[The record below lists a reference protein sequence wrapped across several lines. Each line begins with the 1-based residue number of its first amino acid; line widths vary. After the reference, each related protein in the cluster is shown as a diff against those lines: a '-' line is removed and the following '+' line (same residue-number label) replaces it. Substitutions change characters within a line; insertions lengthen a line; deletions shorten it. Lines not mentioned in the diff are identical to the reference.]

1 MNDRVVLSE
10 EYVADEALACTPTLT
25 LRVNEQGA
33 DQFALLFKALSH
45 PVRVQMLD
53 LIAQGGG
60 QLCGCDIEYHFKLT
74 QPTISHHLKVLR
86 DARLIVSEAR
96 GVSVYHRIHQAVFAE
111 AQAFLAHIA
120 GSERA

>member
-1 MNDRVVLSE
+1 MTEPVSLLE
-10 EYVADEALACTPTLT
+10 EQNVDLNCTPMLT

-33 DQFALLFKALSH
+33 DEMALLFKALSH

-74 QPTISHHLKVLR
+74 QPTISHHLKLLR
-86 DARLIVSEAR
+86 DAGLIVSEAR
-96 GVSVYHRIHQAVFAE
+96 GVSIYHRIHQPVFAR
-111 AQAFLAHIA
+111 ARAFLAHLT
-120 GSERA
+120 GDESP